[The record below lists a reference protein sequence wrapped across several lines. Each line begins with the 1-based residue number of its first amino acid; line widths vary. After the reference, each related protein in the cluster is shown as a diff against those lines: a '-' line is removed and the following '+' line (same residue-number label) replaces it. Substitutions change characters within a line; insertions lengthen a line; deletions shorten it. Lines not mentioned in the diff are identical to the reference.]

1 MFSSSSCRS
10 GALVLQSVDWNH
22 VSWYDVVVLVIDA
35 SPELQHYARGFR
47 FAALIIANNEFRVH
61 SPSSPIHPMAR
72 LSA

>member
-10 GALVLQSVDWNH
+10 GALVLQSVDWNRA
-22 VSWYDVVVLVIDA
+22 SRYDVVVSVFDD
-35 SPELQHYARGFR
+35 SPELQHYARGFQ

-61 SPSSPIHPMAR
+61 SPSSPIHSVAR